1 MFLAGLLQRPG
12 EESGGH
18 FPRLLHNVLLANMQ
32 NIPKGLNVGN
42 AAHPATHPPPKNIVI
57 FICYGVIDPE

>member
-18 FPRLLHNVLLANMQ
+18 FPRLLHNVLLTNMQ

-42 AAHPATHPPPKNIVI
+42 AAQPATHPPPKNIV
-57 FICYGVIDPE
+57 Y